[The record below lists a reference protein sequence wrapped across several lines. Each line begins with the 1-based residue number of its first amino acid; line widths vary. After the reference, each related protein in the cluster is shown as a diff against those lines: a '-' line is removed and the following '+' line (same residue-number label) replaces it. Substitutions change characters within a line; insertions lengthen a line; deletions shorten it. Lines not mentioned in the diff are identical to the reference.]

1 MSEGSHHEYIRV
13 GPRIVGYMRV
23 TNSGKIISIWI
34 NEPYNK
40 LFLPEVEELERTKIR
55 K

>member
-1 MSEGSHHEYIRV
+1 LSEGSHHENIWV
-13 GPRIVGYMRV
+13 AGNIIGHMRV

-40 LFLPEVEELERTKIR
+40 LFLPEVEV
-55 K
+55 